1 MSLVSN
7 DALQREESQV
17 TKREQCPGK
26 VAQKIAIRAGAHV
39 RCDYTPQPPG
49 GFFLATDIF
58 FILLT

>member
-49 GFFLATDIF
+49 GFFPRNV
-58 FILLT
+58 